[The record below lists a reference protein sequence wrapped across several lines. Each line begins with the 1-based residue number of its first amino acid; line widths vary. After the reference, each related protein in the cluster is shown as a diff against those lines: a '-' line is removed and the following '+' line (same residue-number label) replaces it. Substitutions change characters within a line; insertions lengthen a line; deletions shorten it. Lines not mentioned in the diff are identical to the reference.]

1 MFYDLNLAAD
11 SLGGGQALR
20 EALAL
25 AVRLGYHGVALNH
38 AVSGPMSE
46 ADACR
51 LKQLDFQ
58 SVLAAAPGVAE
69 GARWHQGLLTR
80 SPARESKQ
88 LTRITV
94 STDDTSH
101 SSALNSG
108 NLVLASYDL
117 VAIQPLSQKVFA
129 QACSSLD
136 VDLISLD
143 LSQRLPF
150 RWRPPMIQ
158 AALKRGIHFEI
169 SYAAALRDLQA
180 RRQLF
185 SNAQALV
192 TATRGKNLVIT
203 SGAQQAFEMRGP
215 YDVANMAT
223 LFGMSVASAKAA
235 LAQNCLSV
243 LIHAETRKMTYKAA
257 VQIEPSPA
265 PVKSSAFAVSHSWGV
280 DLATSQV
287 GEASQEQPGHDAVN
301 AAEQARTQEPVENS
315 CFPGLVTSGI
325 EDRGKA
331 QVMPE
336 QMPAKMTFAVYDRRD
351 ATGAFV
357 PSIGRTAG
365 ASSNAGPSSS
375 SGKNM
380 PQRESEDF
388 ISMIWDGTLNVKE
401 AVPAGKSRLPDLPG
415 PSRRKRG
422 RGRGQPQAL
431 PRIIGKKYQR

>member
-38 AVSGPMSE
+38 AVSGPMTE

-51 LKQLDFQ
+51 LKPLDFQ
-58 SVLAAAPGVAE
+58 SAWLTIGQAFHAVLAAAPGVAE
-69 GARWHQGLLTR
+69 GARWHQGLLAR

-117 VAIQPLSQKVFA
+117 VAIHPLSQKVFA

-158 AALKRGIHFEI
+158 AALKRGVHFEI

-185 SNAQALV
+185 ANAQALV
-192 TATRGKNLVIT
+192 TATRGNNLVIT

-223 LFGMSVASAKAA
+223 LFGLSVASAKAA

-257 VQIEPSPA
+257 VQIEPSTVA
-265 PVKSSAFAVSHSWGV
+265 LTSSAFTVSDSWGV
-280 DLATSQV
+280 DLATSQ
-287 GEASQEQPGHDAVN
+287 GGKASQEQPRSDAIN
-301 AAEQARTQEPVENS
+301 AAEQAKTQEPVKS
-315 CFPGLVTSGI
+315 SSLAGLI
-325 EDRGKA
+325 DDRGKA
-331 QVMPE
+331 QVVQV
-336 QMPAKMTFAVYDRRD
+336 QMPAEMPSAVDDRRD

-357 PSIGRTAG
+357 PSIGSKAG
-365 ASSNAGPSSS
+365 VSSNAGPSSG
-375 SGKNM
+375 SGTNM

-388 ISMIWDGTLNVKE
+388 ISMMWNGIPNVKE
-401 AVPAGKSRLPDLPG
+401 GVPAGKSRLPNLLG

-422 RGRGQPQAL
+422 RGRASRRLCLKQ
-431 PRIIGKKYQR
+431 